1 MPPYWSIG
9 VGTTVVAVAFGV
21 RWAALE
27 PPIGRLGPWLVNDA
41 PVGPL
46 PQTGSKQA
54 RGQQVPRSAMT
65 RGVKALSPGSAEPQT
80 RETVKLSNSAM
91 LTRFVSLIPTTRPTV
106 PVGSG

>member
-27 PPIGRLGPWLVNDA
+27 PP
-41 PVGPL
+41 VGPF

-54 RGQQVPRSAMT
+54 RGQQVPHSGMS
-65 RGVKALSPGSAEPQT
+65 RGVKAFSPGSAEPQT

-91 LTRFVSLIPTTRPTV
+91 LTRFVWSIPTIRPTV